1 MNELNDPEAA
11 CNSIPTCG
19 QCASYDHW
27 VWCPSENLWAQG
39 DFSGPTV
46 DACYDYYYQSW
57 PLDDGEFGTPDR
69 QQLILSPENAY
80 DQPMTVNRYIT
91 PYGQQNDF
99 QVSLSPGVED
109 ALTTSAR
116 DTDEILYDLQ
126 GSISAINNEINALTN
141 QMQNLSENQGNL
153 AAGEINDEVQSAIAQ
168 AVAVDN
174 NDEPEESDNFNSNI
188 DDNGDDLAEM
198 ESQLIQTQSEID
210 QLTQIGT

>member
-1 MNELNDPEAA
+1 
-11 CNSIPTCG
+11 
-19 QCASYDHW
+19 
-27 VWCPSENLWAQG
+27 
-39 DFSGPTV
+39 
-46 DACYDYYYQSW
+46 
-57 PLDDGEFGTPDR
+57 
-69 QQLILSPENAY
+69 
-80 DQPMTVNRYIT
+80 MTVNRYIT